1 MFQSALMGMT
11 LLASIKTRKTL
22 RVHEGLTGSFAYQ
35 EQMCALENL
44 RIWQDP
50 ETHGVVAMLHFTPQF
65 KDGYL
70 AFYCKCLVFFPFLR
84 VHFPLFWI
92 YHSFV
97 DVKRFESA
105 IPLAC

>member
-70 AFYCKCLVFFPFLR
+70 AFYCTCHMFFSPLSWRAFFSFLVLSSFLR
-84 VHFPLFWI
+84 CRTL
-92 YHSFV
+92 
-97 DVKRFESA
+97 
-105 IPLAC
+105 